1 MDYKSILV
9 EKRDRVGIITLNRP
23 PENRLVLQML
33 QEIMN
38 ATADFDAD
46 ENISLIMVKAAGRDF
61 SRGGDVQALLD
72 LKDWEANQFFMTLID
87 TVKAFRRATKP
98 IMAVVHGW
106 ATAAGMVIALGCDLV
121 VASEDASFGAT
132 AINFGLFCFFGPPTL
147 LPPLIGPKKAF
158 ELGVTGDLLSAREAD
173 QRGMVNLV
181 VPREKLD
188 EEAWKLADKIVSKS
202 PTAILLGKRCF
213 YACQDM
219 ESQKALDHGA
229 SVMIQY
235 QMTEEARE
243 GMRAFLENRKPQWAV
258 AGTRSDLSVKR
269 KKQLGELVA
278 K

>member
-1 MDYKSILV
+1 MDYKDILV
-9 EKRDRVGIITLNRP
+9 ENRERVGIITLNRP
-23 PENRLVLQML
+23 PENRLVLPML
-33 QEIMN
+33 REITN
-38 ATADFDAD
+38 ATEEFDAD
-46 ENISLIMVKAAGRDF
+46 ENISLIMIKAAGKDF

-158 ELGVTGDLLSAREAD
+158 ELGVTGDLLSAQEAD
-173 QRGMVNLV
+173 RRGMINLV

-219 ESQKALDHGA
+219 ETQKALDHGA

-235 QMTEEARE
+235 QTTEEARE
-243 GMRAFLENRKPQWAV
+243 GMRAFLENRKPQWGV

-269 KKQLGELVA
+269 KKELRELVA

>member
-1 MDYKSILV
+1 
-9 EKRDRVGIITLNRP
+9 
-23 PENRLVLQML
+23 
-33 QEIMN
+33 
-38 ATADFDAD
+38 
-46 ENISLIMVKAAGRDF
+46 
-61 SRGGDVQALLD
+61 
-72 LKDWEANQFFMTLID
+72 
-87 TVKAFRRATKP
+87 
-98 IMAVVHGW
+98 
-106 ATAAGMVIALGCDLV
+106 
-121 VASEDASFGAT
+121 
-132 AINFGLFCFFGPPTL
+132 
-147 LPPLIGPKKAF
+147 
-158 ELGVTGDLLSAREAD
+158 
-173 QRGMVNLV
+173 

-202 PTAILLGKRCF
+202 PTAIILGKRCF

>member
-1 MDYKSILV
+1 MDYKNILA
-9 EKRDRVGIITLNRP
+9 EKRARVGIITLNRP

-33 QEIMN
+33 QEIMT

-46 ENISLIMVKAAGRDF
+46 ENVSLIMVKAAGKDF

-98 IMAVVHGW
+98 VMAVVHGW

-202 PTAILLGKRCF
+202 PTAIILGKRCF

>member
-188 EEAWKLADKIVSKS
+188 EEARKLADKIVSKS

>member
-1 MDYKSILV
+1 MDYKNILA

-33 QEIMN
+33 QEIMS

-46 ENISLIMVKAAGRDF
+46 ENISLIMVKAAGKDF

-98 IMAVVHGW
+98 VMAVVHGW

-202 PTAILLGKRCF
+202 PTAIILGKRCF